1 MISYIK
7 GNLELRGDGFVVVE
21 TGGLG
26 YQIFVSPT
34 TLSKLPT
41 TGEQV
46 KLHTFMSVKEDGI
59 ALYGFSNAQELELF
73 QRLLGVSGVGPK
85 AALGFLAALT
95 PQELVLA
102 ILSDDLKALCKAP
115 GIGKK
120 TAQRVVLE
128 LKDKLQTEDAIAMEM
143 EIQPA
148 VTSEQNHSKLEA
160 IEALAA
166 LGYSRSEAAK
176 AVHAIADE
184 TLTTE
189 EILKAALK
197 KLVIF

>member
-7 GNLELRGDGFVVVE
+7 GILELRGDGFVIVE
-21 TGGLG
+21 AGGLG

-34 TLSKLPT
+34 TLSKFPT
-41 TGEQV
+41 TGEQIKV
-46 KLHTFMSVKEDGI
+46 YTFMSVKEDGI
-59 ALYGFSNAQELELF
+59 ALYGFANAQELEIF
-73 QRLLGVSGVGPK
+73 QRLLSVTGVGPK
-85 AALGFLAALT
+85 AALGFLSALS
-95 PQELVLA
+95 PQELILA
-102 ILSDDLKALCKAP
+102 VLSDDLKALCKAP

-128 LKDKLQTEDAIAMEM
+128 LKDKFQTADAIAMEM
-143 EIQPA
+143 DAPTAQ
-148 VTSEQNHSKLEA
+148 SEQNHAKLEA

-176 AVHAIADE
+176 AVHAITDE
-184 TLTTE
+184 NLTTE
-189 EILKAALK
+189 EILKTALK